1 MHYGYMRKWYNRY
14 ALLLQKRGPGT
25 MSKNVDVNFDYRRAV
40 LLLKNRINTPMDL
53 IKIWAFCGPFHGD
66 CPEIEKIPKSS

>member
-1 MHYGYMRKWYNRY
+1 
-14 ALLLQKRGPGT
+14 

-66 CPEIEKIPKSS
+66 CPDVEKIPKSSWQSLTGVVIIVYSQRQNISYHKNT

>member
-1 MHYGYMRKWYNRY
+1 
-14 ALLLQKRGPGT
+14 

-53 IKIWAFCGPFHGD
+53 IKIWACCGPFHGI
-66 CPEIEKIPKSS
+66 CPDVEKIPKSS

>member
-1 MHYGYMRKWYNRY
+1 
-14 ALLLQKRGPGT
+14 

-40 LLLKNRINTPMDL
+40 LLLKSRINTPMDL

>member
-1 MHYGYMRKWYNRY
+1 MGILANGIIGKHYYYY
-14 ALLLQKRGPGT
+14 KRGPDT

>member
-1 MHYGYMRKWYNRY
+1 MSICVNGIIGTHYYYK
-14 ALLLQKRGPGT
+14 KRGPGT

>member
-1 MHYGYMRKWYNRY
+1 MGICVNGIIGKHYNYEKGS
-14 ALLLQKRGPGT
+14 GT